1 MRRLSALH
9 VSGCSS
15 CSRNM
20 EVTYYILVDGKHVRT
35 ATTDTAVKTLTSCL
49 WDFQSKDVMSYE
61 IGEWVKYAIVCPS
74 MQLVFEQRAQRTSE
88 TEFLHSSMSAWK
100 ESTPGYYEF
109 MTSLPGSALTM
120 LLIERVNLHEE
131 LLDAA
136 FGLVTATRHECQGC
150 GCIDGA
156 TCDARNDLER
166 VVNRQRSGAS
176 QPTAP
181 PAKVEEVS
189 SWDIDD
195 DKYPRSDWKYE
206 VNNGDTQL
214 GYHEWLM
221 HTREANDDMI

>member
-1 MRRLSALH
+1 
-9 VSGCSS
+9 
-15 CSRNM
+15 M
-20 EVTYYILVDGKHVRT
+20 EVTYYILVDGKHVQT
-35 ATTDTAVKTLTSCL
+35 STTDTAIKTLTSCL

-74 MQLVFEQRAQRTSE
+74 MRLVFEQRAQRTSA
-88 TEFLHSSMSAWK
+88 TEFLHASMSSWK

-109 MTSLPGSALTM
+109 MKSLPGSVLTM
-120 LLIERVNLHEE
+120 LLIERVNQHEE

-136 FGLVTATRHECQGC
+136 FGLVATTHFS

-156 TCDARNDLER
+156 TWDARNDLER
-166 VVNRQRSGAS
+166 VVNRQRGKTTS
-176 QPTAP
+176 TANP
-181 PAKVEEVS
+181 PVKVDEVS

-221 HTREANDDMI
+221 HMREAREDMI